1 MDLELF
7 NFSGRVAVV
16 TGGGTGIG
24 AVTAMQLAQRG
35 ADLVLAGRK
44 LEPLENTAQKIRQ
57 ETRRRCLVVP
67 TDVTDPEQATKLI
80 EATIAEYGRIDI
92 LINNAGKG
100 SHRPLRTMAPEI
112 WQKDVNLN
120 LNAAFYCSQAAF
132 PHLKESAL
140 KRNGQSAIVNISSLA
155 GVHGTLGVGAYSAA
169 KAGLQM
175 FTRVAA
181 AEWGPHSVRVNAVA
195 CGMIATELAQA
206 GWAKTGFDAM
216 AAAQN
221 FPLRRPGTPE
231 EIAQT
236 VIFLVS
242 DAASYI
248 SGEILSVAGGPQLK
262 GMIDI

>member
-1 MDLELF
+1 MNLELF
-7 NFSGRVAVV
+7 DFSGRVAIV

-24 AVTAMQLAQRG
+24 AVTALQLAQRG

-44 LEPLENTAQKIRQ
+44 PEPLEATAAQIRQ
-57 ETRRRCLVVP
+57 TTGRRCLTVP
-67 TDVTDPEQATKLI
+67 TDVTDPDQAAKLI
-80 EATIAEYGRIDI
+80 ETTIAEYGRLDI

-100 SHRPLRTMAPEI
+100 SHRPLRTMSPEI

-132 PHLKESAL
+132 PHLKEAHL
-140 KRNGQSAIVNISSLA
+140 KSGGHGVIVNISSLA
-155 GVHGTLGVGAYSAA
+155 GVNGTLGVGAYSAA
-169 KAGLQM
+169 KSGLQM

-181 AEWGPHSVRVNAVA
+181 AEWGPHAVRVNAIA

-206 GWAKTGFDAM
+206 GWAKTGFDALG
-216 AAAQN
+216 AAQA
-221 FPLRRPGTPE
+221 FPLRRPGRPE

-248 SGEILSVAGGPQLK
+248 TGETITVAGGPQLK
-262 GMIDI
+262 GMIDV

>member
-1 MDLELF
+1 MNLELF
-7 NFSGRVAVV
+7 NFTGRVAIV

-24 AVTAMQLAQRG
+24 AVTALQLAQRG

-44 LEPLENTAQKIRQ
+44 AEPLETTAQKIRA
-57 ETRRRCLVVP
+57 ETGRRCLTVP
-67 TDVTDPEQATKLI
+67 TDVTDPAQAAKLI
-80 EATIAEYGRIDI
+80 EATIAEYGRLDM

-100 SHRPLRTMAPEI
+100 SHRPLRTMSPEI

-132 PHLKESAL
+132 PHLKESG
-140 KRNGQSAIVNISSLA
+140 RGAIINISSLA
-155 GVHGTLGVGAYSAA
+155 GVNGTLGVGAYSAA
-169 KAGLQM
+169 KSGLQM
-175 FTRVAA
+175 FTRVAS
-181 AEWGPHSVRVNAVA
+181 AEWGPHGIRVNAVA

-206 GWAKTGFDAM
+206 GWAKTGFDAIG
-216 AAAQN
+216 AAQA
-221 FPLRRPGTPE
+221 FPLRRPGKPE

-248 SGEILSVAGGPQLK
+248 TGETLTVAGGPQLK
-262 GMIDI
+262 GMIDV

>member
-1 MDLELF
+1 MNLELF
-7 NFSGRVAVV
+7 NFAGRVAIV

-24 AVTAMQLAQRG
+24 AITAMQLAECG

-44 LEPLENTAQKIRQ
+44 LDALENTAKKIRE
-57 ETRRRCLVVP
+57 ETNRRCIAVP
-67 TDVTDPEQATKLI
+67 TDVTDPDQATKLI
-80 EATIAEYGRIDI
+80 DTTIAEFGRLDI

-120 LNAAFYCSQAAF
+120 LNAAFYCSHAAF
-132 PHLKESAL
+132 LHLKASAL
-140 KRNGQSAIVNISSLA
+140 ERNGQSVIVNISSLA
-155 GVHGTLGVGAYSAA
+155 GINGTLGVGAYSAA
-169 KAGLQM
+169 KSGLQM

-181 AEWGPHSVRVNAVA
+181 AEWGPHDIRVNAVA

-206 GWAKTGFDAM
+206 GWMKTGFDA
-216 AAAQN
+216 AGASQS
-221 FPLRRPGTPE
+221 FPLRRPGKPE

-248 SGEILSVAGGPQLK
+248 TGEIITVAGGPQLK
-262 GMIDI
+262 GMIDV